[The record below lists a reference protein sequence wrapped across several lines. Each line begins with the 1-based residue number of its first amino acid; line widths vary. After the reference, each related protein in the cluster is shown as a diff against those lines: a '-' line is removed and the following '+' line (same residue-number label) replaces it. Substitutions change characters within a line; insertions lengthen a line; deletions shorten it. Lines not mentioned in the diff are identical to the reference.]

1 MIEQITIHSARIS
14 SLFTELHT
22 KKPFAR
28 KNDLCYY
35 EADYWLSGRT
45 PSRMGRH
52 PPEFFRNSGRAPRGN
67 PAPYFDMSN
76 DNEPTIPPA
85 DGNAPNAEAGN
96 DATPAVPAAPANEE
110 PEAAKSDDSLEFP
123 DKEFEALE
131 KASSEIA
138 DASAPVEKQEA
149 AEPEQE
155 EEPEGMGFLDHL
167 EELRWRL
174 IRTGIAFL
182 VAAIASAFYSEF
194 LVNEVL
200 IRPLKESGPNIHL
213 QNLVPYGQISLYL
226 QVVVFAAFVLAF
238 PYLVWE
244 IWKFVEPGLHETER
258 AASRFMILF
267 ISICFFSG
275 IAFGYFVFLP
285 ISLKFFAGFGSDLIT
300 NNIAVQDYISFFMGT
315 LLTTGLVFELP
326 FISYVLSKIGLL
338 TPAFM
343 RFYRRHA
350 VITLLVVAAIVTP
363 STDMVT
369 QMVIAVPMLLLY
381 ELSIFVSGR
390 VQKNRNKKLM
400 QENAA

>member
-1 MIEQITIHSARIS
+1 MAETTAPVA
-14 SLFTELHT
+14 
-22 KKPFAR
+22 KK
-28 KNDLCYY
+28 
-35 EADYWLSGRT
+35 E
-45 PSRMGRH
+45 
-52 PPEFFRNSGRAPRGN
+52 
-67 PAPYFDMSN
+67 
-76 DNEPTIPPA
+76 
-85 DGNAPNAEAGN
+85 DG
-96 DATPAVPAAPANEE
+96 E
-110 PEAAKSDDSLEFP
+110 PEP
-123 DKEFEALE
+123 D
-131 KASSEIA
+131 
-138 DASAPVEKQEA
+138 
-149 AEPEQE
+149 

-174 IRTGIAFL
+174 IRAGIAFL

-200 IRPLKESGPNIHL
+200 IRPLKESGPNIQL

-226 QVVVFAAFVLAF
+226 QVVVFTAFVLAF
-238 PYLVWE
+238 PFLVWQ
-244 IWKFVEPGLHETER
+244 IWQFIEPGLHETER

-267 ISICFFSG
+267 ISACFFSG
-275 IAFGYFVFLP
+275 IAFGYFVFMP
-285 ISLKFFAGFGSDLIT
+285 ISLKFFAGFGSDLIA
-300 NNIAVQDYISFFMGT
+300 NNIAVQDYISFFLGT

-350 VITLLVVAAIVTP
+350 VITLLVVAALVTP

-381 ELSIFVSGR
+381 EFSIFISGR

-400 QENAA
+400 QESAS